1 MDGSQEQPSDMAITE
16 PEVAEMTTLELY
28 RMLTRIDGMDFANTE
43 QPSRDQLLGIVDV
56 LFRRAAPQVKGRDT
70 LIDAVLKVFLTA
82 NSVLRSIIMQDGD
95 SSGARNNAGLVVN
108 TKPYEQALLWD
119 LVQKRLASTSRGPPI
134 SYDGVR
140 LVVNFYSTGFHH
152 LITSGTLQLPKSD
165 KRRLLLF
172 AVVEW
177 HMLFEDYQCNIQ
189 LLPQDTAPSNKRPRV
204 VNYSDSS
211 QNEDSSTGDTVSTSA
226 TTTEES
232 LRVRHHGI
240 VCNGGGG
247 GAAQLETG
255 EQRRQKVRVLTAH
268 LEQLWERT
276 LERSRASQKW
286 FVLMLNALL
295 DAGGFTIQS
304 SFLRTS
310 LLEYASKNETQSPV
324 TGAARLAEQ
333 IAKDIAWDDL
343 SSEEESDFVS
353 ESSNGSGSGGS
364 DGEESEGSSD
374 VLMSLDG
381 EETV

>member
-1 MDGSQEQPSDMAITE
+1 MDDSQQQPSDMAITE
-16 PEVAEMTTLELY
+16 DAEPELAEMTTLELY
-28 RMLTRIDGMDFANTE
+28 RMLTRIDGMDFGNSE
-43 QPSRDQLLGIVDV
+43 QLSRDQLLGIVDV
-56 LFRRAAPQVKGRDT
+56 LFNHATPQAKVKDT
-70 LIDAVLKVFLTA
+70 LINAVLKVFLTA
-82 NSVLRSIIMQDGD
+82 NSVLRSIIIQDGD
-95 SSGARNNAGLVVN
+95 SSSAQNNAGLVVKI
-108 TKPYEQALLWD
+108 KPYEQALLWD

-134 SYDGVR
+134 SYNSVR
-140 LVVNFYSTGFHH
+140 LAVNFYSAGFHR

-177 HMLFEDYQCNIQ
+177 HMLNEEYQCNIQ
-189 LLPQDTAPSNKRPRV
+189 LLPQDTALSNKRPRLIE
-204 VNYSDSS
+204 YSDSS
-211 QNEDSSTGDTVSTSA
+211 QNEDSSTGDTASTSA
-226 TTTEES
+226 STTEEF
-232 LRVRHHGI
+232 LRVGHHGI
-240 VCNGGGG
+240 SSGS
-247 GAAQLETG
+247 GAIPLITDTQHH
-255 EQRRQKVRVLTAH
+255 QKVRVLTAH

-286 FVLMLNALL
+286 LMFTLNALL

-304 SFLRTS
+304 SFLKTS

-343 SSEEESDFVS
+343 SAEEESDFVL
-353 ESSNGSGSGGS
+353 ESSSGSGSGGS

-381 EETV
+381 E